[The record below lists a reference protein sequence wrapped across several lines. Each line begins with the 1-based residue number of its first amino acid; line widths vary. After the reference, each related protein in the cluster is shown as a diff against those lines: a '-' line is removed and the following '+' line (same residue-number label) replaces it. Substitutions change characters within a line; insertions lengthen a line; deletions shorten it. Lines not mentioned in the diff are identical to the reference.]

1 MDEALAILIAEDDP
15 NDGYLLQRAFKK
27 AGFKGTI
34 YISKDGEEAKEY
46 LRGDGDFADR
56 TKFPPARV
64 LLTDLKMPRCDG
76 FELLRWLRDNPS
88 CRVIPTVVFSAS
100 AQEQDV
106 TRAYELGANCY
117 FCKPSH
123 FDRLVAI
130 VELLAKFWDE
140 ALLPRVPQK
149 CV

>member
-1 MDEALAILIAEDDP
+1 MDEGLAILIAEDDP
-15 NDGYLLQRAFKK
+15 NDGFLLQRAFKK
-27 AGFKGTI
+27 IGFKGRI

-46 LRGDGDFADR
+46 LKAEGQFSDR

-100 AQEQDV
+100 AQEEDV

-117 FCKPSH
+117 FCKPSN
-123 FDRLVAI
+123 FERLVG
-130 VELLAKFWDE
+130 
-140 ALLPRVPQK
+140 
-149 CV
+149 